1 VSVFKKIIPRFSP
14 VFILLFL
21 IPGLFGKRLFHVEQ
35 DESSSYPQ
43 KGSVTV
49 VYDGDTIR
57 VRFENGQSKKVRL
70 IGVDAPEM
78 DAADDEARFRA
89 LMAKRFAFFHFY
101 RKNIDLS
108 YDWELEDT
116 YGRLLAYVWTESEGL
131 FNKFILEEGF
141 ASVLLR
147 FPFREDFRK
156 EFMEAETNA
165 RSQGK
170 GLWYEGPY
178 PSIELSRWK
187 EGLGKIVTLLSVCAQ
202 TEPQG
207 KFFFLHDSGGEFSAL
222 IPQESLFLF
231 PDAKKYK
238 GKTLSIT
245 GFLEEFKGK
254 PQILVFLPCQ
264 IRMVD

>member
-1 VSVFKKIIPRFSP
+1 MNAFKRVIPRFP
-14 VFILLFL
+14 AVFILLFL
-21 IPGLFGKRLFHVEQ
+21 IPVLFGKRLFHLKQ
-35 DESSSYPQ
+35 DESSAYPQ
-43 KGSVTV
+43 KGLVTV
-49 VYDGDTIR
+49 VYDGDTIG

-70 IGVDAPEM
+70 IGIDAPEM
-78 DAADDEARFRA
+78 DAVNDEARFRA
-89 LMAKRFAFFHFY
+89 LMAKRFAFFYLY
-101 RKNIDLS
+101 RENIELS

-131 FNKFILEEGF
+131 FNKFILEQGF

-147 FPFREDFRK
+147 FPFRVDFRK
-156 EFMEAETNA
+156 EFMEAETDA

-170 GLWYEGPY
+170 GLWHEGPY
-178 PSIELSRWK
+178 PSIELKRWK
-187 EGLGKIVTLLSVCAQ
+187 ETLGTIVTVILTCAHSEQ
-202 TEPQG
+202 QG
-207 KFFFLHDSGGEFSAL
+207 KFYFLYDSGGEFSVL

-254 PQILVFLPCQ
+254 PQILVFLPFQ